1 MKTPMLDQYE
11 RIKASC
17 PDALLMYRLG
27 DFYELFYDDATLASE
42 LLGLTLTGRGKGD
55 SRIPMC
61 GVPFH
66 AAEGYIGKLVDA
78 GLRVAICEQ
87 VEDPRSVKG
96 IVRREIVRIVTPGT
110 AHEYLREED
119 GPLRIGTLELR
130 SSRTLGAVAA
140 MLDPLT
146 GDCLRME
153 ATTQELLGWFKT
165 SGVRELI
172 VDSQTSEQARRA
184 IGEMATALNAL
195 VSHLPADRVT
205 HAQDDLAQVV
215 TTRLVEYVSY
225 TLCTT
230 PLHMKPAT
238 SVNDTPYL
246 YVSAGTAHHLELLEP
261 RRFAKRSTSLFDFLQ
276 TTHTAMGKR
285 ALRQMI
291 LYPLADGKAIE
302 ARLVVLDHVME
313 NAVARAE
320 TAELLRGFR
329 DLEKMCARLSSGAA
343 GPRDILFI
351 AQSMRRAVQIRNV
364 WEQVATA
371 VPLHALLADLPRDDA
386 QDVQI
391 EAMLVDDPPVAERA
405 LGVIREGVDPEIDR
419 LRRIAQDSRAYMA
432 ELEAR
437 ERQRTGIRSL
447 KIAYNRVFGYYIEVT
462 ASNRALVPDDYERKQ
477 TLAGAERY
485 VTPELRL
492 RETEILSAE
501 DQLRNLE
508 EGRVRQMIEEMR
520 RRVPEIQKTAS
531 LIGMLDAF
539 TDLAEIALRYRFTRP
554 VLDDSTDLEIKAGR
568 HPVVERWLSAAY
580 VPNDTFLSDERQLA
594 IITGPNMGGKSTYM
608 RQVALI
614 VILAQIGSY
623 VPADY
628 ARIGIV
634 DKLFTRIGASDD
646 VASGQST
653 FMVEMAE
660 TAELLTMATEKSL
673 ILLDEIG
680 RGTATYDGLSI
691 AEAVIE
697 FLHDQVKARTLFATH
712 YHELTEL
719 PQRLP
724 RTFNLSVAASTERD
738 ALIFLHHVNEGPAN
752 RSYGIDVAKLA
763 GVPKRVTAR
772 ARMLLQEREAQARQ
786 MNREQVSFFD
796 TPTAQEDQEARAIL
810 ETLAE
815 LPLDEW
821 TPRDALTYLFDL
833 RERLRATRENG
844 SEGVS
849 AWGAS
854 RN

>member
-1 MKTPMLDQYE
+1 MKTPMLDQYD

-42 LLGLTLTGRGKGD
+42 LLGLTLTGRGKGE

-61 GVPFH
+61 GVPVH
-66 AAEGYIGKLVDA
+66 AAEGYIGKLVIA

-119 GPLRIGTLELR
+119 GLLRIGTLEVNKAH
-130 SSRTLGAVAA
+130 SGAVVAA
-140 MLDPLT
+140 ILDPLT

-153 ATTQELLGWFKT
+153 ATAQEILGWFKT
-165 SGVRELI
+165 AGVRELI
-172 VDSQTSEQARRA
+172 VDSRTSDQASKM
-184 IGEMATALNAL
+184 IGELATALSVL
-195 VSHLPADRVT
+195 VSRLPAERAVHT
-205 HAQDDLAQVV
+205 QDSLAQVV
-215 TTRLVEYVSY
+215 ESRLVAYVSY
-225 TLCTT
+225 TLCAT
-230 PLHMKPAT
+230 PLHMKP
-238 SVNDTPYL
+238 SMSINDTPHL
-246 YVSAGTAHHLELLEP
+246 FISAATAHHLELLEP
-261 RRFAKRSTSLFDFLQ
+261 RRFSKRSTSLYDFLHA
-276 TTHTAMGKR
+276 THTAMGKR
-285 ALRQMI
+285 VLRQMI
-291 LYPLADGKAIE
+291 LYPLADSKAIE
-302 ARLVVLDHVME
+302 ARLTVLDHMLE

-343 GPRDILFI
+343 GPRDLLFI
-351 AQSMRRAVQIRNV
+351 AQSMRRAVRIRKI
-364 WEQVATA
+364 WEQIATA
-371 VPLHALLADLPRDDA
+371 HAVHALLVDLPRDDA
-386 QDVQI
+386 QDVRV
-391 EAMLVDDPPVAERA
+391 EALLVDDPPAVERA

-419 LRRIAQDSRAYMA
+419 LRRIAQDSRSYMA

-447 KIAYNRVFGYYIEVT
+447 KVAYNRVFGYYIEVT
-462 ASNRALVPDDYERKQ
+462 ASNRALVPEDYERKQ

-485 VTPELRL
+485 VTQELRL
-492 RETEILSAE
+492 REAEILSAE
-501 DQLRNLE
+501 EKLRDRE
-508 EGRVRQMIEEMR
+508 EGIVRDMMGDMR
-520 RRVPEIQKTAS
+520 QRVPEIQKTATQ
-531 LIGMLDAF
+531 IGWLDAF
-539 TDLAEIALRYRFTRP
+539 LALAEIALRYRFSRP
-554 VLDDSTDLEIKAGR
+554 VLDDSIDLEIRAGR
-568 HPVVERWLSAAY
+568 HPVVEQGLSGTY
-580 VPNDTFLSDERQLA
+580 VPNDTILTENRQLA

-623 VPADY
+623 VPAEY
-628 ARIGIV
+628 ARVGIV

-660 TAELLTMATEKSL
+660 TAELLTMATERSL

-691 AEAVIE
+691 AEAVVE
-697 FLHDQVKARTLFATH
+697 YLHDQVKARTLFATH

-719 PQRLP
+719 SLRLP
-724 RTFNLSVAASTERD
+724 RVFNLSVAASTERD
-738 ALIFLHHVNEGPAN
+738 SLIFLHHVSEGPAD

-772 ARMLLQEREAQARQ
+772 ARVLLKERETQARQ

-796 TPTAQEDQEARAIL
+796 DQALQEDRESLAIL
-810 ETLAE
+810 ETITE

-821 TPRDALTYLFDL
+821 TPREALLYLFEL
-833 RERLRATRENG
+833 RDRLRSARGNEK
-844 SEGVS
+844 EGVG
-849 AWGAS
+849 AWDAS